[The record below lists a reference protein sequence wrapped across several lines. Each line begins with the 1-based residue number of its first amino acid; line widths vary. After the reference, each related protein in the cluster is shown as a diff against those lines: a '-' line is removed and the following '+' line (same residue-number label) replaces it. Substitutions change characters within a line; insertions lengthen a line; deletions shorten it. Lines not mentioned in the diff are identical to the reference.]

1 MITVCIYLILS
12 FSFFRYYFVD
22 YNKDLDSVNFE
33 TVNGIVTVADYICG
47 DVNNDGKVNNM
58 DRVYLT
64 RYLAKWN
71 QFQNINLKAA
81 DVNLDGKVNNM
92 DKVILTRHLAKWN
105 DYAEIPY
112 TK

>member
-1 MITVCIYLILS
+1 
-12 FSFFRYYFVD
+12 
-22 YNKDLDSVNFE
+22 
-33 TVNGIVTVADYICG
+33 
-47 DVNNDGKVNNM
+47 M